1 MNIKEAL
8 ISALNSIRANKLRA
22 SLTLLGI
29 VIGVFSIIGVMTLL
43 DALQKGIDSG
53 LSQLGTSTFQVQK
66 WPASFVSGPGKW
78 RKYEKRKPITIEE
91 GYRLKE
97 LAVLPKYIGLE
108 DWSGGK
114 TVKYGPNQTNPNFQM
129 AGVTTEFLPANNHTL
144 SEGRFFT
151 DDEVKSTR
159 TITVIGMEVVDK
171 LFPFTSPIDK
181 EIEIDGNRFTVIGV
195 LVAKGENLGQSQD
208 NIVLVPLMAM
218 NKIYGARKD
227 RSINITVSSYSKAQL
242 DETQEEVIGL
252 MRQIRKVPPGADND
266 FDIWSNESL
275 VREANNFTVYFKYG
289 AGVISFISLIAAGIG
304 IMNIMLVTVTER
316 TKEIGIRMAIGAKRG
331 NILTQFLFEAILLC
345 ELGGI
350 IGIAVG
356 IGVGNLLGS
365 IFNFPVTIPYD
376 WVVIGV
382 IVCSL
387 IGIIFGT
394 YPAFKA
400 AKLNPIDALRYE

>member
-1 MNIKEAL
+1 MNIKETF
-8 ISALNSIRANKLRA
+8 ISALSSIRGNKLRA

-53 LSQLGTSTFQVQK
+53 LSQLGTSTFQIQK
-66 WPASFVSGPGKW
+66 WPATFIGGPGRF

-97 LAVLPKYIGLE
+97 LSFLPKYVGLE

-114 TVKYGPNQTNPNFQM
+114 TLKYDKNQTNPNFQLG
-129 AGVTTEFLPANNHTL
+129 GVTTEFLPANNHTL

-151 DDEVKSTR
+151 ETEITSTAQ
-159 TITVIGMEVVDK
+159 ICVLGMDAVDK
-171 LFPFTSPIDK
+171 LFPFNSPVGK
-181 EIEIDGNRFTVIGV
+181 EVEIDGNRFTVVGV
-195 LVAKGENLGQSQD
+195 LTAKGESLGQSQD
-208 NIVLVPLMAM
+208 NIVLIPLLTM
-218 NKIYGARKD
+218 NKIYGARKN
-227 RSINITVSSYSKAQL
+227 RSLNITVTAQSKAQL
-242 DETQEEVIGL
+242 DETMEEVIGL
-252 MRQIRKVPPGADND
+252 MRQIRKVPPGEEND

-275 VREANNFTVYFKYG
+275 VREANTFTIYFKYG

-316 TKEIGIRMAIGAKRG
+316 TKEIGIRMAIGAKKN
-331 NILTQFLFEAILLC
+331 NILFQFLFEAILLC
-345 ELGGI
+345 QLGGI
-350 IGIAVG
+350 LGIAMGV
-356 IGVGNLLGS
+356 GVGNLLGS
-365 IFNFPVTIPYD
+365 IFSFPVSIPYD
-376 WVVIGV
+376 WVVIGL
-382 IVCSL
+382 IVCSV

>member
-1 MNIKEAL
+1 VNIKESFF
-8 ISALNSIRANKLRA
+8 SALNSIRANKLRA

-97 LAVLPKYIGLE
+97 LAVLPKYVGLE

-114 TVKYGPNQTNPNFQM
+114 TVKYGSGQTNPNFQM

-151 DDEVKSTR
+151 EEEIKSTR
-159 TITVIGMEVVDK
+159 NVAVVGMEVVDK
-171 LFPFTSPIDK
+171 LFPLTSPLDK
-181 EIEIDGNRFTVIGV
+181 EIEIDGNRFIVIGV
-195 LVAKGENLGQSQD
+195 LTAKGENLGQSQD
-208 NIVLVPLMAM
+208 NLVLVPLYTMD
-218 NKIYGARKD
+218 KIYGARKD
-227 RSINITVSSYSKAQL
+227 RSLNITVSAYSKAQL

-252 MRQIRKVPPGADND
+252 MRQIRKVPPGEEND
-266 FDIWSNESL
+266 FEIWSNESL
-275 VREANNFTVYFKYG
+275 VREANNFTIYFKYG

-316 TKEIGIRMAIGAKRG
+316 TKEIGIRMAIGAKRS

-345 ELGGI
+345 ELGGL

-356 IGVGNLLGS
+356 IGIGNLLGS

-376 WVVIGV
+376 WVAIGV

>member
-1 MNIKEAL
+1 MNVKETF
-8 ISALNSIRANKLRA
+8 ISAASSIKSNKLRA

-29 VIGVFSIIGVMTLL
+29 IIGVFSIIGVMTLL

-53 LSQLGTSTFQVQK
+53 LSQLGTNTFQVQK
-66 WPASFVSGPGKW
+66 WPATFIGGPGRW

-91 GYRLKE
+91 GYRLKD

-114 TVKYGPNQTNPNFQM
+114 TVKHDRNQTNPNFLM
-129 AGVTTEFLPANNHTL
+129 GGVTTEFLPANNHTL

-151 DDEVKSTR
+151 EQEIQSNPM
-159 TITVIGMEVVDK
+159 ICVIGMDIVDK
-171 LFPFTSPIDK
+171 LFPFSAPLDK
-181 EIEIDGNRFTVIGV
+181 QIEIDGNKFNVIGV
-195 LVAKGENLGQSQD
+195 LTAKGQSLGSSQD
-208 NIVLVPLMAM
+208 NLVLVPLLTMD
-218 NKIYGARKD
+218 KIYGARKN
-227 RSINITVSSYSKAQL
+227 RSINITVSSHTKAQL
-242 DETQEEVIGL
+242 DETLEEVIGL
-252 MRQIRKVPPGADND
+252 MRQIRKVPVGEDND

-275 VREANNFTVYFKYG
+275 IREANEFTKYFKYG

-316 TKEIGIRMAIGAKRG
+316 TKEIGIRMAIGAKRA

-345 ELGGI
+345 QIGGI
-350 IGIAVG
+350 VGIALG
-356 IGVGNLLGS
+356 IGAGNILGS
-365 IFNFPVTIPYD
+365 MLSTPVSIPYD
-376 WVVIGV
+376 WVIIGL
-382 IVCSL
+382 IVCSI
-387 IGIIFGT
+387 IGIAFGT

>member
-29 VIGVFSIIGVMTLL
+29 IIGVFSIIGVMTLL

-66 WPASFVSGPGKW
+66 WPATFVSGPGKW
-78 RKYEKRKPITIEE
+78 RKYEKRKPITIDE

-114 TVKYGPNQTNPNFQM
+114 TVKYGSGQTNPNFQM
-129 AGVTTEFLPANNHTL
+129 GGVTTEFLPANNHTL

-151 DDEVKSTR
+151 EDEVKSTR
-159 TITVIGMEVVDK
+159 NIAVVGMEVVDK
-171 LFPFTSPIDK
+171 LFPFTSPLDK
-181 EIEIDGNRFTVIGV
+181 EIEIDGNRFTIVGV
-195 LVAKGENLGQSQD
+195 LTAKGENLGQSQD
-208 NIVLVPLMAM
+208 NIVLVPLYTMD
-218 NKIYGARKD
+218 KIYGARRD
-227 RSINITVSSYSKAQL
+227 RSLNITVSAYSKAQL

-252 MRQIRKVPPGADND
+252 MRQIRKVPPGEEND
-266 FDIWSNESL
+266 FEIWSNESL
-275 VREANNFTVYFKYG
+275 VREANNFTIYFKYG

-316 TKEIGIRMAIGAKRG
+316 TKEIGIRMAIGAKRS

-345 ELGGI
+345 ELGGL

-356 IGVGNLLGS
+356 IGIGNLLGS
-365 IFNFPVTIPYD
+365 IFSFPVTIPYD
-376 WVVIGV
+376 WVAIGV

>member
-1 MNIKEAL
+1 MNLKESL

-66 WPASFVSGPGKW
+66 WPASFVSGPGRW
-78 RKYEKRKPITIEE
+78 RKYEKRKPISIEE

-114 TVKYGPNQTNPNFQM
+114 TVKYGSGQTNPNYQL

-151 DDEVKSTR
+151 EDEVKSTR
-159 TITVIGMEVVDK
+159 NIAVIGMEVIDK
-171 LFPFTSPIDK
+171 LFPFTSPLDK

-208 NIVLVPLMAM
+208 NIVLIPLMAM

-227 RSINITVSSYSKAQL
+227 RSINITVSAQSKAQL

-252 MRQIRKVPPGADND
+252 MRQIRKVPPGDDND

-275 VREANNFTVYFKYG
+275 VREANNFTIYFKYG

-345 ELGGI
+345 ELGGL

-356 IGVGNLLGS
+356 IGIGNLLGS

-376 WVVIGV
+376 WVLIGV

>member
-29 VIGVFSIIGVMTLL
+29 IIGVFSIIGVMTLL

-66 WPASFVSGPGKW
+66 WPATFVSGPGKW
-78 RKYEKRKPITIEE
+78 RKYEKRKPITIDE

-114 TVKYGPNQTNPNFQM
+114 TVKYGSGQTNPNFQM

-151 DDEVKSTR
+151 EDEVKSTR
-159 TITVIGMEVVDK
+159 NIAVVGMEVVDK
-171 LFPFTSPIDK
+171 LFPFTSPLDK
-181 EIEIDGNRFTVIGV
+181 EIEIDGNRFTIVGV
-195 LVAKGENLGQSQD
+195 LTAKGENLGQSQD
-208 NIVLVPLMAM
+208 NIVLVPLYTMD
-218 NKIYGARKD
+218 KIYGARRD
-227 RSINITVSSYSKAQL
+227 RSLNITVSAYSKAQL

-252 MRQIRKVPPGADND
+252 MRQIRKVPPGEEND
-266 FDIWSNESL
+266 FEIWSNESL
-275 VREANNFTVYFKYG
+275 VREANNFTIYFKYG

-316 TKEIGIRMAIGAKRG
+316 TKEIGIRMAIGAKRS

-345 ELGGI
+345 ELGGL

-356 IGVGNLLGS
+356 IGIGNLLGS
-365 IFNFPVTIPYD
+365 IFSFPVTIPYD
-376 WVVIGV
+376 WVAIGV

>member
-1 MNIKEAL
+1 MNIKEAF

-53 LSQLGTSTFQVQK
+53 LSQLGTNTFQVQK
-66 WPASFVSGPGKW
+66 WPVTFVSGPGKW
-78 RKYEKRKPITIEE
+78 RKYEKRKPITIDE
-91 GYRLKE
+91 GNRLRE
-97 LAVLPKYIGLE
+97 LAVLPKLVGLE

-114 TVKYGPNQTNPNFQM
+114 TVKYGPTQTNPNFQL
-129 AGVTTEFLPANNHTL
+129 AGITSEFLEANNHTV
-144 SEGRFFT
+144 SDGRFFT
-151 DDEVKSTR
+151 EEDIKTTR
-159 TITVIGMEVVDK
+159 NIAVVGMEVVDK
-171 LFPFTSPIDK
+171 LFPFSSPLDK
-181 EIEIDGNRFTVIGV
+181 EIEIDGSRFTIIGV
-195 LVAKGENLGQSQD
+195 LKAKGENLGQSQD
-208 NIVLVPLMAM
+208 NIVLIPLLTMD
-218 NKIYGARKD
+218 KIYGARKN
-227 RSINITVSSYSKAQL
+227 RSINITVSARSKAQL
-242 DETQEEVIGL
+242 DETMEEVIGL
-252 MRQIRKVPPGADND
+252 MRQIRKVPPGEDND
-266 FDIWSNESL
+266 FDIFSNESL
-275 VREANNFTVYFKYG
+275 IREANNFTVYFKYG

-345 ELGGI
+345 EIGGI

-356 IGVGNLLGS
+356 IGAGNLLGTML
-365 IFNFPVTIPYD
+365 NTPVSIPYD
-376 WVVIGV
+376 WVVIGL

-387 IGIIFGT
+387 IGILFGT

>member
-29 VIGVFSIIGVMTLL
+29 IIGVFSIIGVMTLL

-66 WPASFVSGPGKW
+66 WPATFVSGPG
-78 RKYEKRKPITIEE
+78 RMRQYEKRKPITIDE
-91 GYRLKE
+91 GERLRE
-97 LAVLPKYIGLE
+97 LAIYPKYVGLE

-114 TVKYGPNQTNPNFQM
+114 SVKYGDGYTNPNFQM
-129 AGVTTEFLPANNHTL
+129 GGVTTEFLPANNHTL
-144 SEGRFFT
+144 AEGRFFT
-151 DDEVKSTR
+151 KEEVRSTR
-159 TITVIGMEVVDK
+159 HIAVVGMDVVDK
-171 LFPFTSPIDK
+171 LFPFSSPIDK
-181 EIEIDGNRFTVIGV
+181 QIEIDGNRFTVIGI
-195 LVAKGENLGQSQD
+195 LTAKGESLGQSQD
-208 NIVLVPLMAM
+208 NLVLVPLMTM
-218 NKIYGARKD
+218 DQIYGARRN
-227 RSINITVSSYSKAQL
+227 RSINITVTAYSKAEL
-242 DETQEEVIGL
+242 DETMEEVIGL
-252 MRQIRKVPPGADND
+252 MRQIRKVPPGEEND

-275 VREANNFTVYFKYG
+275 IREANNFTVYFKYG

-316 TKEIGIRMAIGAKRG
+316 TKEIGIRMAIGAKRS

-345 ELGGI
+345 ELGGL

-356 IGVGNLLGS
+356 IGVGNLLGT

-376 WVVIGV
+376 WVVIGL

-387 IGIIFGT
+387 IGILFGT

>member
-1 MNIKEAL
+1 MNVKETF
-8 ISALNSIRANKLRA
+8 ISAASSIKSNKLRA

-29 VIGVFSIIGVMTLL
+29 IIGVFSIIGVMTLL

-53 LSQLGTSTFQVQK
+53 LSQLGTNTFQVQK
-66 WPASFVSGPGKW
+66 WPATFIGGPGRW

-91 GYRLKE
+91 GYRLKD

-114 TVKYGPNQTNPNFQM
+114 TVKHDRNQTNPNFLM
-129 AGVTTEFLPANNHTL
+129 GGVTTEFLPANNHTL

-151 DDEVKSTR
+151 EQEIQSNPM
-159 TITVIGMEVVDK
+159 ICVIGMDIVDK
-171 LFPFTSPIDK
+171 LFPFSAPLDK
-181 EIEIDGNRFTVIGV
+181 QIEIDGNKFNVIGV
-195 LVAKGENLGQSQD
+195 LTAKGQSLGSSQD
-208 NIVLVPLMAM
+208 NLVLVPLLTMD
-218 NKIYGARKD
+218 KIYGARKN
-227 RSINITVSSYSKAQL
+227 RSINITVSSHTKAQL
-242 DETQEEVIGL
+242 DETMEEVIGL
-252 MRQIRKVPPGADND
+252 MRQIRKVPVGEDND

-275 VREANNFTVYFKYG
+275 IREANEFTKYFKYG

-316 TKEIGIRMAIGAKRG
+316 TKEIGIRMAIGAKRA

-345 ELGGI
+345 QIGGI
-350 IGIAVG
+350 VGIALG
-356 IGVGNLLGS
+356 IGAGNILGS
-365 IFNFPVTIPYD
+365 MLSTPVSIPYD
-376 WVVIGV
+376 WVIIGL
-382 IVCSL
+382 IVCSI
-387 IGIIFGT
+387 IGIAFGT

>member
-1 MNIKEAL
+1 MNLKEAF

-97 LAVLPKYIGLE
+97 LAVQPKLVGLE

-114 TVKYGPNQTNPNFQM
+114 TVKYGSGQTNPNFQM
-129 AGVTTEFLPANNHTL
+129 GGVTTEFLPANNHTL

-151 DDEVKSTR
+151 EDEVKSTR
-159 TITVIGMEVVDK
+159 NIAVVGMEVVDK
-171 LFPFTSPIDK
+171 LFPFTSPLDK
-181 EIEIDGNRFTVIGV
+181 EIEIDGSRFTIIGV
-195 LVAKGENLGQSQD
+195 LTAKGENLGQSQD
-208 NIVLVPLMAM
+208 NIVLIPLYTMD
-218 NKIYGARKD
+218 KIYGVRKD
-227 RSINITVSSYSKAQL
+227 RSINITVSAYSKAQL
-242 DETQEEVIGL
+242 DETTEEVIGL
-252 MRQIRKVPPGADND
+252 MRQIRKVPPGEEND
-266 FDIWSNESL
+266 FEIWSNESL

-316 TKEIGIRMAIGAKRG
+316 TKEIGIRMAIGAKRS

-345 ELGGI
+345 ELGGL

-356 IGVGNLLGS
+356 IGVGNLLGA

-376 WVVIGV
+376 WVMIGL

-387 IGIIFGT
+387 IGILFGT

>member
-1 MNIKEAL
+1 MNIKESF

-66 WPASFVSGPGKW
+66 WPATFVSGPGKW

-97 LAVLPKYIGLE
+97 LAVLPKYVGLE

-114 TVKYGPNQTNPNFQM
+114 TVKYGSGQTNPNFQM
-129 AGVTTEFLPANNHTL
+129 GGVTTEFLPANNHTL

-151 DDEVKSTR
+151 EEEVKSTR
-159 TITVIGMEVVDK
+159 NVAVVGMEVVDK
-171 LFPFTSPIDK
+171 LFPLTSPLDK

-195 LVAKGENLGQSQD
+195 LTAKGENLGQSQD
-208 NIVLVPLMAM
+208 NIVLVPLYTMD
-218 NKIYGARKD
+218 KIYGARKD
-227 RSINITVSSYSKAQL
+227 RSLNITVSAYSKAQL

-252 MRQIRKVPPGADND
+252 MRQIRKVPPGEEND
-266 FDIWSNESL
+266 FEIWSNESL
-275 VREANNFTVYFKYG
+275 VREANNFTIYFKYG

-316 TKEIGIRMAIGAKRG
+316 TKEIGIRMAIGAKRS

-345 ELGGI
+345 ELGGL

-356 IGVGNLLGS
+356 IGIGNLLGS

-376 WVVIGV
+376 WVAIGV

>member
-1 MNIKEAL
+1 MNIKESFF
-8 ISALNSIRANKLRA
+8 SALNSIRANKLRA

-66 WPASFVSGPGKW
+66 WPATFVSGPGKW
-78 RKYEKRKPITIEE
+78 RKYEKRKPITIDE

-97 LAVLPKYIGLE
+97 LAVLPKYVGLE

-114 TVKYGPNQTNPNFQM
+114 TVKYGSEQTNPNFQM
-129 AGVTTEFLPANNHTL
+129 GGVTTEFLPANNHTL

-151 DDEVKSTR
+151 EEEVKSTR
-159 TITVIGMEVVDK
+159 NIAVVGMEVVDK
-171 LFPFTSPIDK
+171 LFPFTSPLDK
-181 EIEIDGNRFTVIGV
+181 EIEIDGNRFTIIGV
-195 LVAKGENLGQSQD
+195 LTAKGENLGQSQD
-208 NIVLVPLMAM
+208 NLVLVPLYTID
-218 NKIYGARKD
+218 KIYGARKD
-227 RSINITVSSYSKAQL
+227 RSLNITVSAYSKAQL

-252 MRQIRKVPPGADND
+252 MRQIRKVPPGEEND
-266 FDIWSNESL
+266 FEIWSNESL
-275 VREANNFTVYFKYG
+275 VREANNFTIYFKYG

-316 TKEIGIRMAIGAKRG
+316 TKEIGIRMAIGAKRS

-345 ELGGI
+345 ELGGL

-356 IGVGNLLGS
+356 IGIGNLLGS

-376 WVVIGV
+376 WVAIGV

>member
-1 MNIKEAL
+1 MNLKEAF
-8 ISALNSIRANKLRA
+8 ISALNSIRGNKLRA

-66 WPASFVSGPGKW
+66 WPATFVSGPGKW

-97 LAVLPKYIGLE
+97 LAVQPKLVGLE

-114 TVKYGPNQTNPNFQM
+114 TVKYGAGQTNPNFQLG
-129 AGVTTEFLPANNHTL
+129 GVTTEFLPANNHTL

-151 DDEVKSTR
+151 EEEVKSTR
-159 TITVIGMEVVDK
+159 NIAVVGMEVVDK
-171 LFPFTSPIDK
+171 LFPFTSPLDK
-181 EIEIDGNRFTVIGV
+181 EIEIDGNRFTIIGV
-195 LVAKGENLGQSQD
+195 LTAKGENLGQSQD
-208 NIVLVPLMAM
+208 NIVLIPLYTMD
-218 NKIYGARKD
+218 KIYGVRKD
-227 RSINITVSSYSKAQL
+227 RSINITVSAYSKAQL
-242 DETQEEVIGL
+242 DETTEEVIGL
-252 MRQIRKVPPGADND
+252 MRQIRKVPPGEEND
-266 FDIWSNESL
+266 FEIWSNESL

-316 TKEIGIRMAIGAKRG
+316 TKEIGIRMAIGAKRS

-345 ELGGI
+345 ELGGL

-356 IGVGNLLGS
+356 IGAGNLLGA
-365 IFNFPVTIPYD
+365 IFHFPVTIPYD
-376 WVVIGV
+376 WVMIGLV
-382 IVCSL
+382 VCSL
-387 IGIIFGT
+387 IGILFGT

>member
-1 MNIKEAL
+1 MNLKEAFF
-8 ISALNSIRANKLRA
+8 SALNSIRANKLRA

-66 WPASFVSGPGKW
+66 MPASFVSGPGRW

-97 LAVLPKYIGLE
+97 LSVQPKYVGLE

-114 TVKYGPNQTNPNFQM
+114 TVKYGSGQTNPNFQLG
-129 AGVTTEFLPANNHTL
+129 GVTTEFLPANNHTL

-151 DDEVKSTR
+151 EEEVKSTR
-159 TITVIGMEVVDK
+159 NIAVVGMEVVDK
-171 LFPFTSPIDK
+171 LFPFASPLDK
-181 EIEIDGNRFTVIGV
+181 EIEIDGNRFTIIGV
-195 LVAKGENLGQSQD
+195 LTAKGESLGQSQD
-208 NIVLVPLMAM
+208 NIVLIPLYSMD
-218 NKIYGARKD
+218 KIYGVRKD
-227 RSINITVSSYSKAQL
+227 RSINITVSAYSKAQL
-242 DETQEEVIGL
+242 DETTEEVIGL
-252 MRQIRKVPPGADND
+252 MRQIRKVPPGEEND
-266 FDIWSNESL
+266 FEIWSNESL

-316 TKEIGIRMAIGAKRG
+316 TKEIGIRMAIGAKRS

-345 ELGGI
+345 ELGGL

-356 IGVGNLLGS
+356 IGIGNLLGS

-376 WVVIGV
+376 WVAIGV